1 MNQLFESQKE
11 QMTEDHENAMTKQ
24 EQFLVDEREAMRVKL
39 QNKIDELIKELRKER
54 DNAAGSAKEM
64 QERLMAEIA
73 DLKKQLSE
81 RTAQLADASQ

>member
-1 MNQLFESQKE
+1 
-11 QMTEDHENAMTKQ
+11 MTEDHENAMTKQ

-39 QNKIDELIKELRKER
+39 QQKIDELIEELRKER
-54 DNAAGSAKEM
+54 ENAAGSAKEL